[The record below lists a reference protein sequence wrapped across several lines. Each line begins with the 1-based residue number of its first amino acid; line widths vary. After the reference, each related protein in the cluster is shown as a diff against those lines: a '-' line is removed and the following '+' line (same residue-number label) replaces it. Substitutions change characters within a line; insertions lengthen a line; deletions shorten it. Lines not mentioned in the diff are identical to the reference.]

1 MVAVDQ
7 TAAVATTT
15 SANGTNGGAAA
26 AAVVAG
32 HYYTGT
38 TNVALGGAWHAQE
51 VARKRSLKL
60 AAGAEARAAAHA
72 AENGRMAAEVEAMR
86 QKVRVAM
93 QLLGESKETEGERER
108 AGIGRTASALPCPVG
123 VLNRNSTPHISL
135 SPPPRWPPSHPN
147 DRRSKLVS

>member
-1 MVAVDQ
+1 M
-7 TAAVATTT
+7 
-15 SANGTNGGAAA
+15 
-26 AAVVAG
+26 VAG

-108 AGIGRTASALPCPVG
+108 AVSSRSNRLRACFFGRVLWAS
-123 VLNRNSTPHISL
+123 
-135 SPPPRWPPSHPN
+135 
-147 DRRSKLVS
+147 